1 MPLDIDCVALWNT
14 VCSRFPERKD
24 DIVSVRPVSL
34 EEITDLNA
42 RYRSKASPTNV
53 LTFSYTDTVPYE
65 HDIALCMDIAT
76 DEAKKRD
83 IPLRDYVA
91 LLIVHAMLHAAG
103 MDHEMSVEEDAKTR
117 VLEQAILSECGFVPV
132 ALSDVY

>member
-1 MPLDIDCVALWNT
+1 MPLDIDCVALWSA
-14 VCSRFPERKD
+14 VCTRFPERKD

-34 EEITDLNA
+34 EEITDLNS
-42 RYRSKASPTNV
+42 RYRNKKASTNI
-53 LTFSYTDTVPYE
+53 LTFSYTDASPYE
-65 HDIALCMDIAT
+65 HDIALCIDVAT
-76 DEAKKRD
+76 DEAKERD

-103 MDHEMSVEEDAKTR
+103 MDHEVSVEEDTKTR